1 MIIQAIFTRKVW
13 PLRRGTS
20 QRKNMRMSNPSW
32 PRLIVAARA
41 RSLPVT
47 AREAKGVERKPQEA
61 KSLLKKIKRVIDLHK
76 TQW

>member
-1 MIIQAIFTRKVW
+1 
-13 PLRRGTS
+13 
-20 QRKNMRMSNPSW
+20 MRMSNPSW